1 MITRL
6 LAPYLEGGF
15 MLTYCILPL
24 TEDVF
29 QIFSLSLAP
38 DGYPLEAWMEV
49 RYLPGIDGW
58 VLSIWDDATGEQLV
72 NQIPIICSLG
82 QVNDL
87 LRPFRHL
94 RDGKGLGSL
103 FCIRAEDATTTPDP
117 AAGNLRQFQVLFGDT
132 IPG

>member
-1 MITRL
+1 
-6 LAPYLEGGF
+6 
-15 MLTYCILPL
+15 MLTYWFLPL

-29 QIFSLSLAP
+29 QIFSMSLSP
-38 DGYPLEAWMEV
+38 DGYPLEARIEV

-58 VLSIWDDATGEQLV
+58 VLSIWNDATGELLV
-72 NQIPIICSLG
+72 NQIPLICSLG

-94 RDGKGLGSL
+94 RNGKGLGSL

-117 AAGNLRQFQVLFGDT
+117 AKGNLLQFSILFGDT
-132 IPG
+132 IPEGGA